1 MVLGGAL
8 IMAVTVALSPP
19 PILGEGGARRDAV
32 RQAAESAAAENAA
45 PSSLSK
51 HATILNRDGQVVRIG
66 SNGWM
71 CLPDDPGTEGTDSI
85 CMNEP
90 WRNFMEALKNKKKPT
105 YTQVGI
111 AYMLQG
117 DRSVL
122 VARGASRLRVTT
134 TTGLAG
140 AAARVLDTLG
150 LDEVAVDG
158 LQVDALLGDVAPER
172 VSAALVA
179 AGVDLVGFEVRHP
192 SLEEIFVEL
201 TGEGFDVAR

>member
-1 MVLGGAL
+1 MMRERKSMIVLAGAL

-19 PILGEGGARRDAV
+19 PVLGEGGARRDAV

-45 PSSLSK
+45 PASLSK
-51 HATILNRDGQVVRIG
+51 HATILNRDGQVIRIG

-90 WRNFMEALKNKKKPT
+90 WRNFMEALKNKKKPA

-117 DRSVL
+117 DRPVSNTDPYATEPEPGDDWVDKLGAHVMIL
-122 VARGASRLRVTT
+122 VPDA
-134 TTGLAG
+134 
-140 AAARVLDTLG
+140 DTLKSLPTNPKNG
-150 LDEVAVDG
+150 GPWVMW
-158 LQVDALLGDVAPER
+158 
-172 VSAALVA
+172 
-179 AGVDLVGFEVRHP
+179 AGTPYAHVMIPIDSYP
-192 SLEEIFVEL
+192 SQ
-201 TGEGFDVAR
+201 